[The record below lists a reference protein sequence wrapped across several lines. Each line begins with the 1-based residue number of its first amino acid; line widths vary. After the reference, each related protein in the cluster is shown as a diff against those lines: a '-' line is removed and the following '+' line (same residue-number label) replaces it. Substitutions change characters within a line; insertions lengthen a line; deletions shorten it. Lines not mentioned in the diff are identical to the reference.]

1 MTKGQIPTRKEV
13 ELAHERRFT
22 YMSMLKT
29 RFIVPH
35 LIALYQKFD
44 GDLLLAVVLGEI
56 AIRNMQGI
64 FEVRPDEPYTVLDR
78 EAERA
83 FVEDRNSQERMRPAN
98 TLSVSIAT
106 GVPRETV
113 RRKIDKLVANGWVER
128 RENGHLFL
136 LPQVGIDLREFDRE
150 ETIRYSVALGAL
162 MTILERTDD
171 GSRQAMPSG
180 ATARAT

>member
-1 MTKGQIPTRKEV
+1 MPKRQIPTREEV

-35 LIALYQKFD
+35 LIALYHKFE

-64 FEVRPDEPYTVLDR
+64 FEVRPEEPYSVLDR
-78 EAERA
+78 EAERG
-83 FVEDRNSQERMRPAN
+83 FVEQRDSQERMRPAN

-106 GVPRETV
+106 GIPRETV

-128 RENGHLFL
+128 RDNGHLFL
-136 LPQVGIDLREFDRE
+136 LQKVANDLRDFDRE
-150 ETIRYSVALGAL
+150 ETIRYSIALGAL
-162 MTILERTDD
+162 MTILERTEEA
-171 GSRQAMPSG
+171 GRRG
-180 ATARAT
+180 R

>member
-1 MTKGQIPTRKEV
+1 MSRRQIPTREEV
-13 ELAHERRFT
+13 EIAHERRFT

-35 LIALYQKFD
+35 LIALYRKFE

-64 FEVRPDEPYTVLDR
+64 FEVRPEEPYTVLDL

-106 GVPRETV
+106 GIPRETV

-128 RENGHLFL
+128 RDNGHLFL

-150 ETIRYSVALGAL
+150 ETIRYSIALGAL

-171 GSRQAMPSG
+171 GARQATSRG
-180 ATARAT
+180 TSARAT